1 MTSLLYGAYAS
12 AAESAS
18 VLRAGCGVAYPL
30 HARGQRVQ
38 PLTAGAML
46 VCLCVRLSSRTSWLL
61 VPMGRCA

>member
-46 VCLCVRLSSRTSWLL
+46 VCLCVRLSSRTS
-61 VPMGRCA
+61 